1 MRSARQWLESSGSDE
16 GERSA
21 GAVESPSSSSLPMAS
36 ATVTPSTAVD
46 DARLRRQ
53 QEAEERRRK
62 AAELR
67 EKMQQTLGADAVAA
81 IASKPSPPPAPAAP
95 ATEPIPSAE
104 SPVSI
109 KRKKSIQRVPGTGP
123 AAQPAAKPSL
133 KDKIKSVFDSYTS
146 EDTAANTPLVPPMP
160 ASGSLPPT
168 APVVRPLNVDAVS
181 AALAD
186 DEAVIMVA
194 NRGTQTACEVECQTD
209 PDPHSVSCPMCYS
222 AYYGH
227 APVPSPLCGDQHAPA
242 PIYQFGGVHGQA
254 FQPLHPAMQGLSG
267 LATARALAF
276 GGFNGTVPYAAAAGP
291 PRLVPAHV
299 YQQQL
304 EAIQRR
310 VEVLIQKH
318 NLPAMPLTT
327 GVR

>member
-1 MRSARQWLESSGSDE
+1 
-16 GERSA
+16 
-21 GAVESPSSSSLPMAS
+21 
-36 ATVTPSTAVD
+36 
-46 DARLRRQ
+46 
-53 QEAEERRRK
+53 
-62 AAELR
+62 
-67 EKMQQTLGADAVAA
+67 
-81 IASKPSPPPAPAAP
+81 
-95 ATEPIPSAE
+95 
-104 SPVSI
+104 VSI

-168 APVVRPLNVDAVS
+168 APVVRPLNVDAVG

-242 PIYQFGGVHGQA
+242 PVYQFGGLHGQA
-254 FQPLHPAMQGLSG
+254 FQPVHPAMQGLSG

-276 GGFNGTVPYAAAAGP
+276 GGFNGTVPYAAAGP